1 MVLLGSFVLGF
12 SLRIKA
18 ERRKDSR
25 ARRDGD
31 SKRDENWLLTDRHRC
46 PYLSTP
52 LCDSRAGD

>member
-25 ARRDGD
+25 ARQDGD
-31 SKRDENWLLTDRHRC
+31 SKRDENWLLTDRHHC

-52 LCDSRAGD
+52 L